1 MSVREYV
8 TAGEVMTP
16 SPKMVHGLATVRE
29 AIDLMSEHAIS
40 SVVVEK
46 RYEGDEYG
54 LLVVAD
60 IASKVIGADRS
71 PERTNVYEIMTKP
84 VIAVDKGM
92 DIKYA
97 CRLLA
102 NFGISRALVTD
113 GGEVVGIVTLRDMV
127 LRYLSAKGTLGSE
140 TEMTQEV

>member
-1 MSVREYV
+1 MSDKDYV

-29 AIDLMSEHAIS
+29 AIDIMREHAIS
-40 SVVVEK
+40 SVVVER

-54 LLVVAD
+54 LLVVTD
-60 IASKVIGADRS
+60 IASKVIGNDRS

-84 VIAVDKGM
+84 VICVDKDM

-102 NFGISRALVTD
+102 NFRISRALVTD
-113 GGEVVGIVTLRDMV
+113 GGDVVGIVTLRDMV
-127 LRYLSAKGTLGSE
+127 LRYLDPENSAT
-140 TEMTQEV
+140 

>member
-1 MSVREYV
+1 MSTKSYV

-16 SPKMVHGLATVRE
+16 SPKMVPGLATVQE
-29 AIDLMSEHAIS
+29 AIEIMREHVIS

-54 LLVVAD
+54 LLVVTD
-60 IASKVIGADRS
+60 IATKVIAKDRS
-71 PERTNVYEIMTKP
+71 PERTNVYEVMTKP
-84 VIAVDKGM
+84 VVCVDTEM

-102 NFGISRALVTD
+102 QFGISRALVTD
-113 GGEVVGIVTLRDMV
+113 HGKLVGIVTLRDMV
-127 LRYLSAKGTLGSE
+127 LRYMAANGNSAGS
-140 TEMTQEV
+140 

>member
-1 MSVREYV
+1 MSARDYV

-29 AIDLMSEHAIS
+29 AIDIMREHAIS

-54 LLVVAD
+54 LLVVTD
-60 IASKVIGADRS
+60 IASKVIGNDRS

-84 VIAVDKGM
+84 VICVDKDM

-102 NFGISRALVTD
+102 NFRISRALVTN
-113 GGEVVGIVTLRDMV
+113 GGDVVGIVTLRDMV
-127 LRYLSAKGTLGSE
+127 LRYLTVGNSS
-140 TEMTQEV
+140 V